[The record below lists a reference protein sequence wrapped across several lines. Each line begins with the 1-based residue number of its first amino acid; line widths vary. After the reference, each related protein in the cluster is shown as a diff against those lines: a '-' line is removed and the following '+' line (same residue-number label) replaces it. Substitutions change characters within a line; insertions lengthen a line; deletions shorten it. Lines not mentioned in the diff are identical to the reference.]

1 MDKLNAWMGINPNPD
16 FLPETRCHP
25 LRISSEKENSVWIK
39 REDESSFG
47 IPGPKLRKYA
57 SLIPNLLNQ
66 GIRTTLIIG
75 GAYSNNLA
83 ALPQLLIENQINC
96 KLIIRGESNLNT
108 IGNLLLIRLLNSR
121 ENLRW
126 IPRKDWHQVME
137 WAEQFQQTIPLEEL
151 PAMIIPEGA
160 FMPEALKGSMTLGAD
175 IRRNEN
181 QHSLFFNNI
190 LIDSGTGLSAI
201 AAMMDDFP
209 YHPERKWHI
218 LLSAGNPDEFK
229 ARMEAAWNWYLQLHP
244 EAIHQ
249 PDNYILH
256 SPDNKDRFGKI
267 NEKILS
273 ESIRIAR
280 EQGILTDPVYGTKL
294 WLLMESLI
302 QKNALKGNTLFI
314 HSGGS
319 SLWGF
324 QDKLSKLIS

>member
-1 MDKLNAWMGINPNPD
+1 MDKLNAWTGIYPNPD
-16 FLPETRCHP
+16 FLPKTRCHP
-25 LRISSEKENSVWIK
+25 LRIPSEKENSVWIK

-66 GIRTTLIIG
+66 GIRTTLLIG

-108 IGNLLLIRLLNSR
+108 TGNLLLIRLLNSR
-121 ENLRW
+121 ENLQW
-126 IPRKDWHQVME
+126 IPRNLWAQVQQ
-137 WAEQFQQTIPLEEL
+137 WAEEFQQTIPAEAQ
-151 PAMIIPEGA
+151 PSIIIPEGA
-160 FMPEALKGSMTLGAD
+160 FMPEALKGSMTLGED
-175 IRRNEN
+175 IRRNET
-181 QHSLFFNNI
+181 QHSLFFKNI
-190 LIDSGTGLSAI
+190 LIDAGTGLSAI
-201 AAMMDDFP
+201 AAMLDDFP

-229 ARMEAAWNWYLQLHP
+229 TRMETVWSWYQQLQP
-244 EAIHQ
+244 EAIQQ
-249 PDNYILH
+249 PDNFFLH

-294 WLLMESLI
+294 WLLMESLLRE
-302 QKNALKGNTLFI
+302 NTLSENTLFI